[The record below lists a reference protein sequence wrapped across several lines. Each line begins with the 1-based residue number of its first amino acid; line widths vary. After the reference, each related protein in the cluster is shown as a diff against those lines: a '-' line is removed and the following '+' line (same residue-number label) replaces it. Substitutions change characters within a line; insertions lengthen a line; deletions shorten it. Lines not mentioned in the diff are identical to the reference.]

1 MAPETY
7 AAEDGLVGYQR
18 EERPS
23 VLESL
28 NAAVWGNADR
38 KVGECVFWDVYQER
52 GQHLKVNK
60 EYIQ

>member
-18 EERPS
+18 EERCS

-28 NAAVWGNADR
+28 NAAVWGNAGTG
-38 KVGECVFWDVYQER
+38 KWER
-52 GQHLKVNK
+52 VDWETGTGGHGL
-60 EYIQ
+60 